1 MFLSVIKMPKGSFI
15 IITLAVVVLT
25 ASLIVSFKNEGTK
38 VVSATDD
45 LSVLGYISS
54 FDIEVLKEGLI
65 EDEIKVPVSFDDVY
79 KNYNKIQKDQ
89 GFDLESYKGK
99 TLKRYTYP
107 VINIED
113 ETPHF
118 VEVLTFDGIIVAADV
133 YSTSIEGS
141 IRALK

>member
-1 MFLSVIKMPKGSFI
+1 MFLTLIKMPKGSFI
-15 IITLAVVVLT
+15 IITFAAVVLT
-25 ASLIVSFKNEGTK
+25 ASLIVSFKNEGAK
-38 VVSATDD
+38 VVSAADD

-54 FDIEVLKEGLI
+54 FDIEVDKDGLK
-65 EDEIKVPVSFDDVY
+65 EDEIKVPASFNEVY
-79 KNYNKIQKDQ
+79 KNYNKIQKEQ
-89 GFDLESYKGK
+89 GFDLENYKGK

-113 ETPHF
+113 ETPNF
-118 VEVLTFDGIIVAADV
+118 VEVLTFDGIIVAADI